1 MYSTTVEL
9 GFCAENDTIDSSCKV
24 INSGRDKLSEHFIA
38 CKYKRCCPPNTT
50 LDNKKG
56 GLNVEGPK
64 HEGGLNIERPKRKGA
79 SIQRGPNKRR
89 GASAEASLNYVVR
102 MGRVA
107 VFVDAGYF
115 FAQGSKELFGENLPR
130 GDVKLDA
137 LAVSAELKNFAE
149 DNAEL
154 DLLRIYWYDGA
165 TGKPT
170 QQHIELAELP
180 NVKMRLGFVNSF
192 RQQKG
197 VDSLIVTDMVT
208 LAQNKAMVS
217 CVLLAGDEDLRVG
230 VQLTQEQGVRVHLL
244 GIRPAKE
251 SQSNLL
257 RQEADTT
264 HEWNSTDIEPFLSK
278 VQGFSKKLFNNI
290 NSLNGVGTKVANLV
304 PENKISEILSN
315 LGRNQHIPEEY
326 FRQLMRGGRSVTMKG
341 ILDEDQKTEVLD
353 AFISHLKDIKANK
366 S

>member
-1 MYSTTVEL
+1 
-9 GFCAENDTIDSSCKV
+9 
-24 INSGRDKLSEHFIA
+24 
-38 CKYKRCCPPNTT
+38 
-50 LDNKKG
+50 
-56 GLNVEGPK
+56 
-64 HEGGLNIERPKRKGA
+64 
-79 SIQRGPNKRR
+79 
-89 GASAEASLNYVVR
+89 

-130 GDVKLDA
+130 SLVKLAPLDFT
-137 LAVSAELKNFAE
+137 AELKKFAE
-149 DNAEL
+149 DNAAA
-154 DLLRIYWYDGA
+154 DLLRIYWYDGT

-170 QQHIELAELP
+170 QQHVELAELP
-180 NVKMRLGFVNSF
+180 NVKMRLGFINSLK
-192 RQQKG
+192 QQKG

-230 VQLTQEQGVRVHLL
+230 VQLTQQHGVRVHLL

-257 RQEADTT
+257 RQEVDTT
-264 HEWNSTDIEPFLSK
+264 HEWDSSDIKPFLSK
-278 VQGFSKKLFNNI
+278 VQGFPKKLFENI
-290 NSLNGVGTKVANLV
+290 NSLNEVGTKAASRV
-304 PENKISEILSN
+304 PENEISGILGN
-315 LGRNQHIPEEY
+315 LGEHQRIPPEY
-326 FRQLMRGGRSVTMKG
+326 FRQLMRGGRSVTMKD

-353 AFISHLKDIKANK
+353 AFITHLKDRKANK